1 MGKEPPEVL
10 KLVPPRPGHA
20 EVQGV
25 GPLLHLLPG
34 EGEDALGSLAKS
46 ISRKRLLPVAL
57 SLSPTRKRLA
67 SCLRDTAWY
76 KEATWGGKLS
86 GLGFG
91 ASPFTASA
99 TFLMCSGPVP
109 QHPPTAFTPYSAT
122 NLRCHLASS
131 SGVRS

>member
-1 MGKEPPEVL
+1 MPS
-10 KLVPPRPGHA
+10 R
-20 EVQGV
+20 
-25 GPLLHLLPG
+25 
-34 EGEDALGSLAKS
+34 SLAKS